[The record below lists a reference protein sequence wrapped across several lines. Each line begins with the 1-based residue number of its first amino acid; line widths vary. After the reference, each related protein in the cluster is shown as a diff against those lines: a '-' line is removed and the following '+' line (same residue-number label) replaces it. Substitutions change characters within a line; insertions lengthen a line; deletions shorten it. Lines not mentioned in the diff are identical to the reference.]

1 LKHNYLAGIAL
12 GITLGFIA
20 STAIFWLLD
29 ETSEV
34 VRGHLSEQITHIV
47 TLAAAAL
54 ALFGVARQIQSNF
67 NIMEKTRLA
76 KLDAAKASLPIVL
89 SNITELCENRYYSI
103 AFGNRN
109 AAEGMKWEVTD
120 FELSTLKECIEH
132 SEGFEKELMQQI
144 IRVYQVLVSRWADI
158 QFESIFNAADI
169 PEGNHHLLDRLTQIS
184 AISNWVALRAIAFSL
199 FNFSRGANSSPDY
212 EHMKDN
218 VLSTLDG
225 IHTGGLTG
233 DAGLALTNNGNFRD
247 FIERR
252 AQSRRIE
259 FLGDDWER

>member
-1 LKHNYLAGIAL
+1 
-12 GITLGFIA
+12 
-20 STAIFWLLD
+20 
-29 ETSEV
+29 
-34 VRGHLSEQITHIV
+34 
-47 TLAAAAL
+47 
-54 ALFGVARQIQSNF
+54 
-67 NIMEKTRLA
+67 MEKTRLA